1 MMIALSQQRRNPRID
16 FEKADVFALGVMLVE
31 IIFGKQLS
39 TIYDYENFEI
49 RLNPL
54 LEFLQQIRNTWGDE
68 VTNMFVSML

>member
-1 MMIALSQQRRNPRID
+1 
-16 FEKADVFALGVMLVE
+16 MLVE

-39 TIYDYENFEI
+39 TIYDYDNFEI

-68 VTNMFVSML
+68 VASMFVSML

>member
-1 MMIALSQQRRNPRID
+1 MVIALSQQRRNPRID

>member
-39 TIYDYENFEI
+39 TIYDYDNFEI

-68 VTNMFVSML
+68 VTSMFVSML

>member
-1 MMIALSQQRRNPRID
+1 MMIALSQQRRNPRYD

-31 IIFGKQLS
+31 IVFGKQLS
-39 TIYDYENFEI
+39 TIYDYDNFEI

-68 VTNMFVSML
+68 VTSMFVSML